1 MSALWQLSSAN
12 QRAACAIARE
22 PENRPLGNFVCG
34 SSRLPSRGVLN
45 EGNGPPLALKGTH
58 MQRRISTL
66 PISPLRALNQRAA
79 RLLRKGE
86 TRKAALALREAAS
99 MAADGPAYVRLAH
112 VLSQLGKRDEA
123 LHALKQ
129 ALYCFRHDHQRGRAR
144 TVARMILKLDPAD
157 LSAQRKAA

>member
-1 MSALWQLSSAN
+1 
-12 QRAACAIARE
+12 
-22 PENRPLGNFVCG
+22 
-34 SSRLPSRGVLN
+34 
-45 EGNGPPLALKGTH
+45 

-86 TRKAALALREAAS
+86 VRKAALALREAAS

-112 VLSQLGKRDEA
+112 VLERLGKHDEA
-123 LHALKQ
+123 LHSLKQ
-129 ALYCFRHDHQRGRAR
+129 ALYSFRHDHQRGRAR

-157 LSAQRKAA
+157 LGAQRKAA